1 MLLKEEVK
9 NIITRMKKE
18 SSEETK
24 IIEQYIS
31 GIDNM
36 SEEKF
41 EEFLKQNNVLTQDD
55 VVSFVQKSV
64 DKQIQNRPENK
75 FKKLNETIGYGLSDD
90 TLHIHVMP
98 AELKDALSKDGRKR
112 IGLELI
118 DALEKIQNLIKDDEN
133 YKDVKQVYAVS
144 SILRGPI
151 LEMFKDLDF
160 DTRCIPIKEA
170 QTDDEFAKFYDKFKD
185 GKYLGSAKV
194 LKEKILSEDWIKNKD
209 NVKTRLKHE
218 LGIEDNVKE
227 ESKNS
232 FKDGLK
238 QMVNDEETI
247 ASIDSTISDRKKDKT
262 IEKINEQKTI

>member
-9 NIITRMKKE
+9 NIIIRMKKE

-64 DKQIQNRPENK
+64 YKQIQNRPENK

-151 LEMFKDLDF
+151 LEMFKDLKF

-170 QTDDEFAKFYDKFKD
+170 KEDKEFAKFYDKFKD

-194 LKEKILSEDWIKNKD
+194 LKEKNLSKDWIENKD
-209 NVKTRLKHE
+209 SIKTRLKEE
-218 LGIEDNVKE
+218 LGIEDKAKE
-227 ESKNS
+227 ESKDS

-247 ASIDSTISDRKKDKT
+247 SYIDANMSDRKKDKQLENNN
-262 IEKINEQKTI
+262 ISKSI